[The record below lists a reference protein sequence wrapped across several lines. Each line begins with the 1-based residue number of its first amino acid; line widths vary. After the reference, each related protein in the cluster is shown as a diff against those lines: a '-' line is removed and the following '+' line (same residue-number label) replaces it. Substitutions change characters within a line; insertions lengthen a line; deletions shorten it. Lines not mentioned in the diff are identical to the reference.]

1 MLHRTILIANINP
14 LINTEQVNPCCY
26 LVDSCLS
33 WPPFKFLLLLLICL
47 PCSDVIMLYAADD
60 QVKQLF
66 GFCGQVKSCRMV
78 GNNQFAFVEYSSA
91 GVSHLS
97 TTAL

>member
-1 MLHRTILIANINP
+1 M
-14 LINTEQVNPCCY
+14 C
-26 LVDSCLS
+26 SC
-33 WPPFKFLLLLLICL
+33 F
-47 PCSDVIMLYAADD
+47 YAAGV

-97 TTAL
+97 TTTVEISKAHQTLLK